1 MFSHLRRGLLVGF
14 LALSLFSVGQ
24 PSSALAADAVTTS
37 TYEDINGSSASQG
50 IIFAGICPS
59 GSLNLVT
66 GADTCDCR
74 KNGNCTL
81 DQAMQVFVNVANFI
95 LGITGSCVLFV
106 FVYGGWKWLLS
117 RGDTKWVESGKA
129 AMTGGVIGL
138 IIIFGAYIAINFIVS
153 GLTTSDGSTPGSTNL
168 EDTITNTGASTT
180 EVFTTQ

>member
-1 MFSHLRRGLLVGF
+1 MLVGA
-14 LALSLFSVGQ
+14 LALSLFSVGW
-24 PSSALAADAVTTS
+24 PFSAFAADPVTTS
-37 TYEDINGSSASQG
+37 TYDDINGSSTSQG
-50 IIFAGICPS
+50 IIFAGICPA
-59 GSLNLVT
+59 GSLNLTT
-66 GADTCDCR
+66 GADTCECR

-138 IIIFGAYIAINFIVS
+138 IIIFGAYVAINFIVS
-153 GLTTSDGSTPGSTNL
+153 GLTTSDGSTPGSTSL
-168 EDTITNTGASTT
+168 EQTITDTGASTT

>member
-1 MFSHLRRGLLVGF
+1 MLAGF

-24 PSSALAADAVTTS
+24 PLNAFAADEVTTS
-37 TYEDINGSSASQG
+37 TYDDINGSSVSQG
-50 IIFAGICPS
+50 IIFAGICPTPV
-59 GSLNLVT
+59 NLVT
-66 GADTCDCR
+66 GADTCECR

-81 DQAMQVFVNVANFI
+81 DDAMQVFVNVANFI

-117 RGDTKWVESGKA
+117 RGETKWVESGKA

-138 IIIFGAYIAINFIVS
+138 IIIFGAYVAINFIVS
-153 GLTTSDGSTPGSTNL
+153 GLTTSDGSTPGGTSL
-168 EDTITNTGASTT
+168 EQTITDTGASTT

>member
-1 MFSHLRRGLLVGF
+1 MLVGF
-14 LALSLFSVGQ
+14 LALSLFSAGQ
-24 PSSALAADAVTTS
+24 PSRAFAADVATTD
-37 TYEDINGSSASQG
+37 TYTDINGSSASQG
-50 IIFAGICPS
+50 IIFAGICPA
-59 GSLNLVT
+59 GSLDLVT
-66 GADTCDCR
+66 GTDTCDCR

-81 DQAMQVFVNVANFI
+81 AQAMQVFVNVANFI

-153 GLTTSDGSTPGSTNL
+153 GLTTSGGGAPATANL
-168 EDTITNTGASTT
+168 ETTVNQGLQGDDVGKTVNTFTT
-180 EVFTTQ
+180 E